1 MNRKILLI
9 LFSFFISNDSDS
21 LEFEENKLKLEQS
34 NSSNLSVKDFILS
47 SDSLEV
53 EDLFEAQLYEAKLL
67 LAESIIADRTGDSI
81 EAMYRFESLFESLA
95 YLNSMNTTDQ
105 FQSLEMNRLLSTSID
120 YYENESITLS
130 NIEELSVSLLRDRL
144 DKYVY
149 SQTLEDLEYV
159 DESVEVIPGR
169 VPITYN
175 RKVASIIKFFQKDG
189 KKSMIKWLNRM
200 DKYKKLILPILEQE
214 KIPPEIFYVAMI
226 ESGLNPNAYSYAYA
240 SGLWQ
245 FIKST
250 GKAYGLNKTYWV
262 DERRDFIKSTY
273 AAASYFRDLY
283 EEFGDWYLALAAYNC
298 GSTRVKKAIKRNGS
312 RNYWDLYSLP
322 SQTKNY
328 VPNVMATIIIAT
340 NPGKYGFVINSE
352 PDFEWIIK
360 EINKSVKLESIAKCA
375 NIDLKVLQQYNPELE
390 KDVALIPPLK
400 KGETYSLRMPVDISP
415 DFDSLLALVKE
426 PNIDEII
433 FVEHKV
439 KSGESVWL
447 IARKYKVK
455 TEHILSVNNLSKK
468 SIIKPNQILKIPT
481 SGYDQ
486 YKKSVELSSRKIYY
500 TVKRGDTLSEIA
512 EKYKTSIKKIK
523 KSNGLRTDR
532 IIMGQKLI
540 IWVKN

>member
-1 MNRKILLI
+1 MKYIYIIFFSILVTQE
-9 LFSFFISNDSDS
+9 SDS
-21 LEFEENKLKLEQS
+21 LNNNIVGDLK
-34 NSSNLSVKDFILS
+34 SSNMSVKDFILS

-53 EDLFEAQLYEAKLL
+53 EDLFEAQLYESKLL

-81 EAMYRFESLFESLA
+81 EAMYRFESLFESLS
-95 YLNSMNTTDQ
+95 YLNAMKTSDQ

-120 YYENESITLS
+120 YYENESNTLS

-144 DKYVY
+144 DKYIY

-159 DESVEVIPGR
+159 DESIEVIQGHI
-169 VPITYN
+169 PITYN

-189 KKSMIKWLNRM
+189 RKSMTKWLNRM
-200 DKYKKLILPILEQE
+200 DKYKKLILPILEEQD
-214 KIPPEIFYVAMI
+214 IPPEIFYVSVI

-250 GKAYGLNKTYWV
+250 GKAYGLNKTYWL
-262 DERRDFIKSTY
+262 DERRDYIKSTY
-273 AAASYFRDLY
+273 AATKYFKDLY
-283 EEFGDWYLALAAYNC
+283 LEFDDWYLALAAYNC
-298 GSTRVKKAIKRNGS
+298 GSTRVHRAIKRNGS
-312 RNYWDLYSLP
+312 KNYWDLYSLP
-322 SQTKNY
+322 SETKNY

-340 NPGKYGFVINSE
+340 NPEKYGFTINSE
-352 PDFEWIIK
+352 PDFEWIEKDID
-360 EINKSVKLESIAKCA
+360 KSVKLESIAKCA
-375 NIDLKVLQQYNPELE
+375 NVSLKTLQQYNPELE
-390 KDVALIPPLK
+390 KDVALIPPLE
-400 KGETYSLRMPVDISP
+400 KGETYTLRLPVNISP
-415 DFDSLLALVKE
+415 EFDSLLKLVE
-426 PNIDEII
+426 APNLNEII

-439 KSGESVWL
+439 RPGESVWL

-455 TEHILSVNNLSKK
+455 KNHILAVNNLSEK
-468 SIIKPNQILKIPT
+468 SIIRPNQILKIPT

-500 TVKRGDTLSEIA
+500 TVRRGDTLSEIA

-523 KSNGLRTDR
+523 KSNGLRNDR

>member
-1 MNRKILLI
+1 MKYTYIIFFSILVTQE
-9 LFSFFISNDSDS
+9 SDS
-21 LEFEENKLKLEQS
+21 LNNNIVGDLK
-34 NSSNLSVKDFILS
+34 SSNMSVKDFILS

-53 EDLFEAQLYEAKLL
+53 EDLYEAQLYEAKLL

-81 EAMYRFESLFESLA
+81 EAMYRFESLFESLS
-95 YLNSMNTTDQ
+95 YLNAMKTSDQ

-120 YYENESITLS
+120 YYENESNTLS

-144 DKYVY
+144 DKYIY

-159 DESVEVIPGR
+159 DESIEVISGHI
-169 VPITYN
+169 PITYN

-189 KKSMIKWLNRM
+189 RKSMTKWLNRM
-200 DKYKKLILPILEQE
+200 DKYKKLILPILEEQD
-214 KIPPEIFYVAMI
+214 IPPEIFYVSVI

-250 GKAYGLNKTYWV
+250 GKAYGLNKTYWL
-262 DERRDFIKSTY
+262 DERRDYIKSTY
-273 AAASYFRDLY
+273 AATKYFKDLY
-283 EEFGDWYLALAAYNC
+283 LEFGDWYLALAAYNC
-298 GSTRVKKAIKRNGS
+298 GSTRVHRAIKRNGS
-312 RNYWDLYSLP
+312 KNYWDLYSLP
-322 SQTKNY
+322 SETKNY

-340 NPGKYGFVINSE
+340 NPEKYGFTINSE
-352 PDFEWIIK
+352 PDFEWIEKDID
-360 EINKSVKLESIAKCA
+360 KSVKLESIAKCA
-375 NIDLKVLQQYNPELE
+375 DVSLKTLQQYNPELE
-390 KDVALIPPLK
+390 KDVALIPPLE
-400 KGETYSLRMPVDISP
+400 KGETYTLRLPVNISP
-415 DFDSLLALVKE
+415 DFDSLLKLVE
-426 PNIDEII
+426 APNLNEII

-439 KSGESVWL
+439 RPGESVWL

-455 TEHILSVNNLSKK
+455 KNHILAVNNLSEK
-468 SIIKPNQILKIPT
+468 SIIRPNQILKIPT

-500 TVKRGDTLSEIA
+500 TVRRGDTLSEIA

-523 KSNGLRTDR
+523 KSNGLRNDR

>member
-1 MNRKILLI
+1 MKYIYIIFFSILVTQE
-9 LFSFFISNDSDS
+9 SDS
-21 LEFEENKLKLEQS
+21 LNNNIVGDLK
-34 NSSNLSVKDFILS
+34 SSNMSVKDFILS

-53 EDLFEAQLYEAKLL
+53 EDLFEAQLYESKLL

-81 EAMYRFESLFESLA
+81 EAMYRFESLFESLS
-95 YLNSMNTTDQ
+95 YLNAMKTNDQ

-120 YYENESITLS
+120 YYENESNTLS

-144 DKYVY
+144 DKYIY

-159 DESVEVIPGR
+159 DESVEVIPGHI
-169 VPITYN
+169 PITYN

-189 KKSMIKWLNRM
+189 RKSMSKWLNRM
-200 DKYKKLILPILEQE
+200 DKYKKLILPILEEQN
-214 KIPPEIFYVAMI
+214 IPPEIFYVSVI

-250 GKAYGLNKTYWV
+250 GKAYGLNKTYWL
-262 DERRDFIKSTY
+262 DERRDYIKSTY
-273 AAASYFRDLY
+273 AATKYFKDLY
-283 EEFGDWYLALAAYNC
+283 EEFDDWYLALAAYNC
-298 GSTRVKKAIKRNGS
+298 GSTRVHRAMKRNGS
-312 RNYWDLYSLP
+312 KNYWDLYSLP
-322 SQTKNY
+322 SETKNY

-340 NPGKYGFVINSE
+340 NPEKYGFTINSE
-352 PDFEWIIK
+352 PDFEWIEKDID
-360 EINKSVKLESIAKCA
+360 KSVKLESIAKCA
-375 NIDLKVLQQYNPELE
+375 NVSLKTLQQYNPELE
-390 KDVALIPPLK
+390 KDVALIPPLE
-400 KGETYSLRMPVDISP
+400 KGEKYTLRLPINISP
-415 DFDSLLALVKE
+415 DFDSLLNLVE
-426 PNIDEII
+426 APNLNEII

-439 KSGESVWL
+439 RPGESVWL

-455 TEHILSVNNLSKK
+455 KNHILAVNNLSEK
-468 SIIKPNQILKIPT
+468 SIIRPKQILKIPT

-500 TVKRGDTLSEIA
+500 TVRRGDTLSEIA

-523 KSNGLRTDR
+523 KSNGLRNDR

>member
-1 MNRKILLI
+1 MKNLYVIF
-9 LFSFFISNDSDS
+9 FSFLISQSTESFNKNSA
-21 LEFEENKLKLEQS
+21 ENL
-34 NSSNLSVKDFILS
+34 NSSNISVKDFILS

-81 EAMYRFESLFESLA
+81 EAMYRFESLFESLS
-95 YLNSMNTTDQ
+95 YLNAMKTNDQ

-120 YYENESITLS
+120 YYENESNTLS

-144 DKYVY
+144 DKYIY

-159 DESVEVIPGR
+159 DESVEVIPGHI
-169 VPITYN
+169 PITYN

-189 KKSMIKWLNRM
+189 RKSMSKWLNRM
-200 DKYKKLILPILEQE
+200 DKYKKLILPILEEQN
-214 KIPPEIFYVAMI
+214 IPPEIFYVSVI

-250 GKAYGLNKTYWV
+250 GKAYGLNKTYWL
-262 DERRDFIKSTY
+262 DERRDYIKSTY
-273 AAASYFRDLY
+273 AATKYFKDLY
-283 EEFGDWYLALAAYNC
+283 EEFDDWYLALAAYNC
-298 GSTRVKKAIKRNGS
+298 GSTRVHRAIKRNGS
-312 RNYWDLYSLP
+312 KNYWDLYSLP
-322 SQTKNY
+322 SETKNY

-340 NPGKYGFVINSE
+340 NPEKYGFTINSE
-352 PDFEWIIK
+352 PDFEWIEKDID
-360 EINKSVKLESIAKCA
+360 KSVKLESIAKCA
-375 NIDLKVLQQYNPELE
+375 NVSLKTLQQYNPELE
-390 KDVALIPPLK
+390 KDVALIPPLE
-400 KGETYSLRMPVDISP
+400 KGEKYTLRLPINISP
-415 DFDSLLALVKE
+415 DFDSLLNLVE
-426 PNIDEII
+426 APNLNEII

-439 KSGESVWL
+439 RPGESVWL

-455 TEHILSVNNLSKK
+455 KNHILAVNNLSEK
-468 SIIKPNQILKIPT
+468 SIIRPKQILKIPT

-500 TVKRGDTLSEIA
+500 TVRRGDTLSEIA

-523 KSNGLRTDR
+523 KSNGLRNDR

>member
-1 MNRKILLI
+1 MKYIYIIFFSILVTQE
-9 LFSFFISNDSDS
+9 SDS
-21 LEFEENKLKLEQS
+21 LNNNIVGDLK
-34 NSSNLSVKDFILS
+34 SSNMSVKDFILS

-53 EDLFEAQLYEAKLL
+53 EDLFEAQLYESKLL

-81 EAMYRFESLFESLA
+81 EAMYRFESLFESLS
-95 YLNSMNTTDQ
+95 YLNAMKTSDQ

-120 YYENESITLS
+120 YYENESNTLS

-144 DKYVY
+144 DKYIY

-159 DESVEVIPGR
+159 DESIEVIPGHI
-169 VPITYN
+169 PITYN

-189 KKSMIKWLNRM
+189 RKSMTKWLNRM
-200 DKYKKLILPILEQE
+200 DKYKKLILPILEEQD
-214 KIPPEIFYVAMI
+214 IPPEIFYVSVI

-250 GKAYGLNKTYWV
+250 GKAYGLNKTYWL
-262 DERRDFIKSTY
+262 DERRDYIKSTY
-273 AAASYFRDLY
+273 AATKYFKDLY
-283 EEFGDWYLALAAYNC
+283 LEFDDWYLALAAYNC
-298 GSTRVKKAIKRNGS
+298 GSTRVHRAIKRNGS
-312 RNYWDLYSLP
+312 KNYWDLYSLP
-322 SQTKNY
+322 SETKNY

-340 NPGKYGFVINSE
+340 NPEKYGFTINSE
-352 PDFEWIIK
+352 PDFEWIEKDID
-360 EINKSVKLESIAKCA
+360 KSVKLESIAKCA
-375 NIDLKVLQQYNPELE
+375 NVSLKTLQQYNPELE
-390 KDVALIPPLK
+390 KDVALIPPLE
-400 KGETYSLRMPVDISP
+400 KGETYTLRLPVNISP
-415 DFDSLLALVKE
+415 DFDSLLKLVE
-426 PNIDEII
+426 APNLNEII

-439 KSGESVWL
+439 RPGESVWL

-455 TEHILSVNNLSKK
+455 KNHILAVNNLSEK
-468 SIIKPNQILKIPT
+468 SIIRPNQILKIPT

-500 TVKRGDTLSEIA
+500 TVRRGDTLSEIA

-523 KSNGLRTDR
+523 KSNGLRSDR

>member
-1 MNRKILLI
+1 MKYIYIIFFSILVTQE
-9 LFSFFISNDSDS
+9 SDS
-21 LEFEENKLKLEQS
+21 LNNNIVGDLK
-34 NSSNLSVKDFILS
+34 SSNMSVKDFILS
-47 SDSLEV
+47 SDSLDV
-53 EDLFEAQLYEAKLL
+53 EDLFEAQLYESKLL

-81 EAMYRFESLFESLA
+81 EAMYRFESLFESLS
-95 YLNSMNTTDQ
+95 YLNAMKTSDQ

-120 YYENESITLS
+120 YYENESNTLS

-144 DKYVY
+144 DKYIY

-159 DESVEVIPGR
+159 DESIEVISGHI
-169 VPITYN
+169 PITYN

-189 KKSMIKWLNRM
+189 RKSMTKWLNRM
-200 DKYKKLILPILEQE
+200 DKYKKLILPILEEQD
-214 KIPPEIFYVAMI
+214 IPPEIFYVSVI

-250 GKAYGLNKTYWV
+250 GKAYGLNKTYWL
-262 DERRDFIKSTY
+262 DERRDYIKSTY
-273 AAASYFRDLY
+273 AATKYFKDLY
-283 EEFGDWYLALAAYNC
+283 LEFDDWYLALAAYNC
-298 GSTRVKKAIKRNGS
+298 GSTRVHRAIKRNGS
-312 RNYWDLYSLP
+312 KNYWDLYSLP
-322 SQTKNY
+322 SETKNY

-340 NPGKYGFVINSE
+340 NPEKYGFTINSE
-352 PDFEWIIK
+352 PDFEWIEKDID
-360 EINKSVKLESIAKCA
+360 KSVKLESIAKCA
-375 NIDLKVLQQYNPELE
+375 DVSLKTLQQYNPELE
-390 KDVALIPPLK
+390 KDVALIPPLE
-400 KGETYSLRMPVDISP
+400 KGETYTLRLPVNISP
-415 DFDSLLALVKE
+415 EFDSLLKLVE
-426 PNIDEII
+426 APNLNEII

-439 KSGESVWL
+439 RPGESVWL

-455 TEHILSVNNLSKK
+455 KNHILAVNNLSEK
-468 SIIKPNQILKIPT
+468 SIIRPNQILKIPT

-500 TVKRGDTLSEIA
+500 TVRRGDTLSEIA

-523 KSNGLRTDR
+523 KSNGLRNDR

>member
-1 MNRKILLI
+1 MKNLYVIF
-9 LFSFFISNDSDS
+9 FSFLISQSTESFNKNSA
-21 LEFEENKLKLEQS
+21 ENL
-34 NSSNLSVKDFILS
+34 NSSNISVKDFILS

-81 EAMYRFESLFESLA
+81 EAMYRFESLFESLS
-95 YLNSMNTTDQ
+95 YLNAMKTNDQ

-120 YYENESITLS
+120 YYENESNTLS

-144 DKYVY
+144 DKYIY

-159 DESVEVIPGR
+159 DESVEVIPGHI
-169 VPITYN
+169 PITYN

-189 KKSMIKWLNRM
+189 RKSMSKWLNRM
-200 DKYKKLILPILEQE
+200 DKYKKLILPILEEQN
-214 KIPPEIFYVAMI
+214 IPPEIFYVSVI

-250 GKAYGLNKTYWV
+250 GKAYGLNKTYWL
-262 DERRDFIKSTY
+262 DERRDYIKSTY
-273 AAASYFRDLY
+273 AATKYFKDLY
-283 EEFGDWYLALAAYNC
+283 EEFDDWYLALAAYNC
-298 GSTRVKKAIKRNGS
+298 GSTRVHRAMKRNGS
-312 RNYWDLYSLP
+312 KNYWDLYSLP
-322 SQTKNY
+322 SETKNY

-340 NPGKYGFVINSE
+340 NPEKYGFTINSE
-352 PDFEWIIK
+352 PDFEWIEKDID
-360 EINKSVKLESIAKCA
+360 KSVKLESIAKCA
-375 NIDLKVLQQYNPELE
+375 NVSLKTLQQYNPELE
-390 KDVALIPPLK
+390 KDVALIPPLE
-400 KGETYSLRMPVDISP
+400 KGEKYTLRLPINISP
-415 DFDSLLALVKE
+415 DFDSLLNLVE
-426 PNIDEII
+426 APNLNEII

-439 KSGESVWL
+439 RPGESVWL

-455 TEHILSVNNLSKK
+455 KNHILAVNNLSEK
-468 SIIKPNQILKIPT
+468 SIIRPKQILKIPT

-500 TVKRGDTLSEIA
+500 TVRRGDTLSEIA

-523 KSNGLRTDR
+523 KSNGLRNDR

>member
-1 MNRKILLI
+1 MKYIYIIFFSILVTQE
-9 LFSFFISNDSDS
+9 SDS
-21 LEFEENKLKLEQS
+21 LNNNIVGDLK
-34 NSSNLSVKDFILS
+34 SSNMSVKDFILS

-81 EAMYRFESLFESLA
+81 EAMYRFESLFESLS
-95 YLNSMNTTDQ
+95 YLNAMKTSDQ

-120 YYENESITLS
+120 YYENESNTLS
-130 NIEELSVSLLRDRL
+130 NIKELSVSLLRDRL
-144 DKYVY
+144 DKYIY

-159 DESVEVIPGR
+159 DESIEVIPGHI
-169 VPITYN
+169 PITYN

-189 KKSMIKWLNRM
+189 RKSMTKWLNRM
-200 DKYKKLILPILEQE
+200 DKYKKLILPILEEQD
-214 KIPPEIFYVAMI
+214 IPPEIFYVSVI

-250 GKAYGLNKTYWV
+250 GKAYGLNKTYWL
-262 DERRDFIKSTY
+262 DERRDYIKSTY
-273 AAASYFRDLY
+273 AATKYFKDLY
-283 EEFGDWYLALAAYNC
+283 LEFDDWYLALAAYNC
-298 GSTRVKKAIKRNGS
+298 GSTRVHRAIKRNGS
-312 RNYWDLYSLP
+312 KNYWDLYSLP
-322 SQTKNY
+322 SETKNY

-340 NPGKYGFVINSE
+340 NPEKYGFTINSE
-352 PDFEWIIK
+352 PDFEWIEKDID
-360 EINKSVKLESIAKCA
+360 KSVKLESIAKCA
-375 NIDLKVLQQYNPELE
+375 NVSLKTLQQYNPELE
-390 KDVALIPPLK
+390 KDVALIPPLE
-400 KGETYSLRMPVDISP
+400 KGETYTLRLPVNISP
-415 DFDSLLALVKE
+415 DFDSLLKLVE
-426 PNIDEII
+426 APNLNEII

-439 KSGESVWL
+439 RPGESVWL

-455 TEHILSVNNLSKK
+455 KNHILAVNNLSEK
-468 SIIKPNQILKIPT
+468 SIIRPNQILKIPT

-500 TVKRGDTLSEIA
+500 TVRRGDTLSEIA

-523 KSNGLRTDR
+523 KSNGLRNDR

>member
-1 MNRKILLI
+1 MKKLYIIFLSILI
-9 LFSFFISNDSDS
+9 TQESDS
-21 LEFEENKLKLEQS
+21 LNTNIVENL
-34 NSSNLSVKDFILS
+34 NSSNMSVKDFILS
-47 SDSLEV
+47 SDSLDV

-81 EAMYRFESLFESLA
+81 EAMYRFESLFESLS
-95 YLNSMNTTDQ
+95 YLNGMKTNDQ

-120 YYENESITLS
+120 YYENESNTLS

-159 DESVEVIPGR
+159 DESIEVIPGHI
-169 VPITYN
+169 PITYN

-189 KKSMIKWLNRM
+189 RKSMSKWLNRM
-200 DKYKKLILPILEQE
+200 DKYKKLILPILEDQD
-214 KIPPEIFYVAMI
+214 IPPEIFYVSVI

-250 GKAYGLNKTYWV
+250 GKAYGLNKTYWL
-262 DERRDFIKSTY
+262 DERRDYIKSTY
-273 AAASYFRDLY
+273 AATKYFKDLY
-283 EEFGDWYLALAAYNC
+283 EEFDDWYLALAAYNC
-298 GSTRVKKAIKRNGS
+298 GSTRVHRAIKRNGS
-312 RNYWDLYSLP
+312 KNYWDLYSLP
-322 SQTKNY
+322 SETKNY

-340 NPGKYGFVINSE
+340 NPEKYGFTINSE
-352 PDFEWIIK
+352 PDFEWIEKDID
-360 EINKSVKLESIAKCA
+360 KSVKLESIAKCA
-375 NIDLKVLQQYNPELE
+375 NVSLKTLQQYNPELE
-390 KDVALIPPLK
+390 KDVALIPPLE
-400 KGETYSLRMPVDISP
+400 KGETYTLRLPVNISP
-415 DFDSLLALVKE
+415 DFDSLLKLVE
-426 PNIDEII
+426 APNLNEII

-439 KSGESVWL
+439 RPGESVWL

-455 TEHILSVNNLSKK
+455 KNHILAVNNLSEK
-468 SIIKPNQILKIPT
+468 SIIRPNQILKIPT

-500 TVKRGDTLSEIA
+500 TVRRGDTLSEIA

-523 KSNGLRTDR
+523 KSNGLRNDR

>member
-1 MNRKILLI
+1 MKYIYIIFFSILVTQE
-9 LFSFFISNDSDS
+9 SDS
-21 LEFEENKLKLEQS
+21 LNNNIVGDLK
-34 NSSNLSVKDFILS
+34 SSNMSVKDFILS

-53 EDLFEAQLYEAKLL
+53 EDLFEAQLYESKLL

-81 EAMYRFESLFESLA
+81 EAMYRFESLFESLS
-95 YLNSMNTTDQ
+95 YLNAMKTSDQ

-120 YYENESITLS
+120 YYENESNTLS

-144 DKYVY
+144 DKYIY

-159 DESVEVIPGR
+159 DESIEVIPGHI
-169 VPITYN
+169 PITYN

-189 KKSMIKWLNRM
+189 RKSMTKWLNRM
-200 DKYKKLILPILEQE
+200 DKYKKLILPILEEQD
-214 KIPPEIFYVAMI
+214 IPPEIFYVSVI

-250 GKAYGLNKTYWV
+250 GKAYGLNKTYWL
-262 DERRDFIKSTY
+262 DERRDYIKSTY
-273 AAASYFRDLY
+273 AATKYFKDLY
-283 EEFGDWYLALAAYNC
+283 LEFDDWYLALAAYNC
-298 GSTRVKKAIKRNGS
+298 GSTRVHRAIKRNGS

-322 SQTKNY
+322 SETKNY

-340 NPGKYGFVINSE
+340 NPEKYGFTINSE
-352 PDFEWIIK
+352 PDFEWIEKDID
-360 EINKSVKLESIAKCA
+360 KSVKLESIAKCA
-375 NIDLKVLQQYNPELE
+375 NVSLKTLQQYNPELE
-390 KDVALIPPLK
+390 KDVALIPPLE
-400 KGETYSLRMPVDISP
+400 KGETYTLRLPVNISP
-415 DFDSLLALVKE
+415 EFDSLLKLVE
-426 PNIDEII
+426 APNLNEII

-439 KSGESVWL
+439 RPGESVWL

-455 TEHILSVNNLSKK
+455 KNHILAVNNLSEK
-468 SIIKPNQILKIPT
+468 SIIRPNQILKIPT

-500 TVKRGDTLSEIA
+500 TVRRGDTLSEIA

-523 KSNGLRTDR
+523 KSNGLRSDR

>member
-1 MNRKILLI
+1 MKLLLVILCS
-9 LFSFFISNDSDS
+9 LFIAQNIDS
-21 LEFEENKLKLEQS
+21 LDSKI
-34 NSSNLSVKDFILS
+34 NSEKGEAFNSVNLSVKDFILS
-47 SDSLEV
+47 SDSLDI

-81 EAMYRFESLFESLA
+81 EAMYRFESLFESLSN
-95 YLNSMNTTDQ
+95 LNTMKTSDQ

-120 YYENESITLS
+120 YYENESNTLS

-144 DKYVY
+144 DKYIY

-159 DESVEVIPGR
+159 DESVEVIPGH

-189 KKSMIKWLNRM
+189 RKSMSKWLNRM
-200 DKYKKLILPILEQE
+200 DKYKKLILPILEEQD
-214 KIPPEIFYVAMI
+214 IPPEIFYVSVI

-262 DERRDFIKSTY
+262 DERRDYIKSTY
-273 AAASYFRDLY
+273 AATRYFKDLY
-283 EEFGDWYLALAAYNC
+283 EEFDDWYLALAAYNC
-298 GSTRVKKAIKRNGS
+298 GSTRVHRAIKRNGS

-322 SQTKNY
+322 SETKNY

-340 NPGKYGFVINSE
+340 NPEKYGFTINSD
-352 PDFEWIIK
+352 PDFEWIEKDID
-360 EINKSVKLESIAKCA
+360 KSVKLESIAKCA
-375 NIDLKVLQQYNPELE
+375 NVSLKTLQQYNPELE
-390 KDVALIPPLK
+390 KDVALIPPLD
-400 KGETYSLRMPVDISP
+400 KGERYTLRLPVNISP
-415 DFDSLLALVKE
+415 KFDSLLNLVQA
-426 PNIDEII
+426 PNMDEII

-439 KSGESVWL
+439 RPGESVWL

-455 TEHILSVNNLSKK
+455 KEHILAVNNLSEK
-468 SIIKPNQILKIPT
+468 SIIRPKQILKIPT

-486 YKKSVELSSRKIYY
+486 YKKSVQLSSRKIYY

-523 KSNGLRTDR
+523 KSNGLRNDR

>member
-1 MNRKILLI
+1 MKYTYIIFFSILVTQE
-9 LFSFFISNDSDS
+9 SDS
-21 LEFEENKLKLEQS
+21 RNNNIVGDLK
-34 NSSNLSVKDFILS
+34 SSNMSVKDFILS

-81 EAMYRFESLFESLA
+81 EAMYRFESLFESLS
-95 YLNSMNTTDQ
+95 YLNAMKTSDQ

-120 YYENESITLS
+120 YYENESNTLS

-144 DKYVY
+144 DKYIY

-159 DESVEVIPGR
+159 DESIEVISGHI
-169 VPITYN
+169 PITYN

-189 KKSMIKWLNRM
+189 RKSMTKWLNRM
-200 DKYKKLILPILEQE
+200 DKYKKLILPILEEQD
-214 KIPPEIFYVAMI
+214 IPPEIFYVSVI

-250 GKAYGLNKTYWV
+250 GKAYGLNKTYWL
-262 DERRDFIKSTY
+262 DERRDYIKSTY
-273 AAASYFRDLY
+273 AATKYFKDLY
-283 EEFGDWYLALAAYNC
+283 LEFGDWYLALAAYNC
-298 GSTRVKKAIKRNGS
+298 GSTRVHRAIKRNGS
-312 RNYWDLYSLP
+312 KNYWDLYSLP
-322 SQTKNY
+322 SETKNY

-340 NPGKYGFVINSE
+340 NPEKYGFTINSE
-352 PDFEWIIK
+352 PDFEWIEKDID
-360 EINKSVKLESIAKCA
+360 KSVKLESIAKCA
-375 NIDLKVLQQYNPELE
+375 NVSLKTLQQYNPELE
-390 KDVALIPPLK
+390 KDVALIPPLE
-400 KGETYSLRMPVDISP
+400 KGETYTLRLPVNISP
-415 DFDSLLALVKE
+415 DFDSLLKLVE
-426 PNIDEII
+426 APNLNEII

-439 KSGESVWL
+439 RPGESVWL

-455 TEHILSVNNLSKK
+455 KNHILAVNNLSEK
-468 SIIKPNQILKIPT
+468 SIIRPNQILKIPT

-500 TVKRGDTLSEIA
+500 TVRRGDTLSEIA

-523 KSNGLRTDR
+523 KSNGLRNDR

>member
-1 MNRKILLI
+1 MKYIYIISFSILVTQE
-9 LFSFFISNDSDS
+9 SDS
-21 LEFEENKLKLEQS
+21 LNNNIVGDLK
-34 NSSNLSVKDFILS
+34 SSNMSVKDFILS

-53 EDLFEAQLYEAKLL
+53 EDLFEAQLYESKLL

-81 EAMYRFESLFESLA
+81 EAMYRFESLFESLS
-95 YLNSMNTTDQ
+95 YLNAMKTSDQ

-120 YYENESITLS
+120 YYENESNTLS

-144 DKYVY
+144 DKYIY

-159 DESVEVIPGR
+159 DESIEVIPGHI
-169 VPITYN
+169 PITYN

-189 KKSMIKWLNRM
+189 RKSMTKWLNRM
-200 DKYKKLILPILEQE
+200 DKYKKLILPILEEQD
-214 KIPPEIFYVAMI
+214 IPPEIFYVSVI

-250 GKAYGLNKTYWV
+250 GKAYGLNKTYWL
-262 DERRDFIKSTY
+262 DERRDYIKSTY
-273 AAASYFRDLY
+273 AATKYFKDLY
-283 EEFGDWYLALAAYNC
+283 LEFDDWYLALAAYNC
-298 GSTRVKKAIKRNGS
+298 GSTRVHRAIKRNGS
-312 RNYWDLYSLP
+312 KNYWDLYSLP
-322 SQTKNY
+322 SETKNY

-340 NPGKYGFVINSE
+340 NPEKYGFTINSE
-352 PDFEWIIK
+352 PDFEWIEKDID
-360 EINKSVKLESIAKCA
+360 KSVKLESIAKCA
-375 NIDLKVLQQYNPELE
+375 NVSLKTLQQYNPELE
-390 KDVALIPPLK
+390 KDVALIPPLE
-400 KGETYSLRMPVDISP
+400 KGETYTLRLPVNISP
-415 DFDSLLALVKE
+415 EFDSLLKLVE
-426 PNIDEII
+426 APNLNEII

-439 KSGESVWL
+439 RPGESVWL

-455 TEHILSVNNLSKK
+455 KNHILAVNNLSEK
-468 SIIKPNQILKIPT
+468 SIIRPNQILKIPT

-500 TVKRGDTLSEIA
+500 TVRRGDTLSEIA

-523 KSNGLRTDR
+523 KSNGLRSDR

>member
-1 MNRKILLI
+1 MKNLYVIF
-9 LFSFFISNDSDS
+9 FSFLISQSTESFNKNSA
-21 LEFEENKLKLEQS
+21 ENL
-34 NSSNLSVKDFILS
+34 NSSNISVKDFILS

-53 EDLFEAQLYEAKLL
+53 EDLYEAQLYEAKLL

-81 EAMYRFESLFESLA
+81 EAMYRFESLFESLS
-95 YLNSMNTTDQ
+95 YLNAMKTNDQ

-120 YYENESITLS
+120 YYENESNTLS

-144 DKYVY
+144 DKYIY

-159 DESVEVIPGR
+159 DESVEVIPGHI
-169 VPITYN
+169 PITYN

-189 KKSMIKWLNRM
+189 RKSMSKWLNRM
-200 DKYKKLILPILEQE
+200 DKYKKLILPILEEQN
-214 KIPPEIFYVAMI
+214 IPPEIFYVSVI

-250 GKAYGLNKTYWV
+250 GKAYGLNKTYWL
-262 DERRDFIKSTY
+262 DERRDYIKSTY
-273 AAASYFRDLY
+273 AATKYFKDLY
-283 EEFGDWYLALAAYNC
+283 EEFDDWYLALAAYNC
-298 GSTRVKKAIKRNGS
+298 GSTRVHRAIKRNGS
-312 RNYWDLYSLP
+312 KNYWDLYSLP
-322 SQTKNY
+322 SETKNY

-340 NPGKYGFVINSE
+340 NPEKYGFTINSE
-352 PDFEWIIK
+352 PDFEWIEKDID
-360 EINKSVKLESIAKCA
+360 KSVKLESIAKCA
-375 NIDLKVLQQYNPELE
+375 NVSLKTLQQYNPELE
-390 KDVALIPPLK
+390 KDVALIPPLE
-400 KGETYSLRMPVDISP
+400 KGEKYTLRLPINISP
-415 DFDSLLALVKE
+415 DFDSLLNLVE
-426 PNIDEII
+426 APNLNEII

-439 KSGESVWL
+439 RPGESVWL

-455 TEHILSVNNLSKK
+455 KNHILAVNNLSEK
-468 SIIKPNQILKIPT
+468 SIIRPKQILKIPT

-486 YKKSVELSSRKIYY
+486 YKNSVELSSRKIYY
-500 TVKRGDTLSEIA
+500 TVRRGDTLSEIA

-523 KSNGLRTDR
+523 KSNGLRNDR

>member
-1 MNRKILLI
+1 MKNLYVIF
-9 LFSFFISNDSDS
+9 FSFLISQSTESFNKNSA
-21 LEFEENKLKLEQS
+21 ENL
-34 NSSNLSVKDFILS
+34 NSSNISVKDFILS

-81 EAMYRFESLFESLA
+81 EAMYRFESLFESLS
-95 YLNSMNTTDQ
+95 YLNAMKTNDQ

-120 YYENESITLS
+120 YYENESNTLS

-144 DKYVY
+144 DKYIY

-159 DESVEVIPGR
+159 DESVEVIPGHI
-169 VPITYN
+169 PITYN

-189 KKSMIKWLNRM
+189 RKSMSKWLNRM
-200 DKYKKLILPILEQE
+200 DKYKKLILPILEEQN
-214 KIPPEIFYVAMI
+214 IPPEIFYVSVI

-250 GKAYGLNKTYWV
+250 GKAYGLNKTYWL
-262 DERRDFIKSTY
+262 DERRDYIKSTY
-273 AAASYFRDLY
+273 AATKYFKDLY
-283 EEFGDWYLALAAYNC
+283 QEFDDWYLALAAYNC
-298 GSTRVKKAIKRNGS
+298 GSTRVHRAIKRNGS
-312 RNYWDLYSLP
+312 KNYWDLYSLP
-322 SQTKNY
+322 SETKNY

-340 NPGKYGFVINSE
+340 NPEKYGFTINSE
-352 PDFEWIIK
+352 PDFEWIEKDID
-360 EINKSVKLESIAKCA
+360 KSVKLESIAKCA
-375 NIDLKVLQQYNPELE
+375 NVSLKTLQQYNPELE
-390 KDVALIPPLK
+390 KDVALIPPLE
-400 KGETYSLRMPVDISP
+400 KGEKYTLRLPINISP
-415 DFDSLLALVKE
+415 DFDSLLNLVE
-426 PNIDEII
+426 APNLNEII

-439 KSGESVWL
+439 RPGESVWL

-455 TEHILSVNNLSKK
+455 KNHILAVNNLSEK
-468 SIIKPNQILKIPT
+468 SIIRPKQILKIPT

-500 TVKRGDTLSEIA
+500 TVRRGDTLSEIA

-523 KSNGLRTDR
+523 KSNGLRNDR

>member
-1 MNRKILLI
+1 MKYTYIIFFSILVTQE
-9 LFSFFISNDSDS
+9 SDS
-21 LEFEENKLKLEQS
+21 LNNNIVGDLK
-34 NSSNLSVKDFILS
+34 SSNMSVKDFILS
-47 SDSLEV
+47 SDSLDV
-53 EDLFEAQLYEAKLL
+53 EDLFEAQLYESKLL

-81 EAMYRFESLFESLA
+81 EAMYRFESLFESLS
-95 YLNSMNTTDQ
+95 YLNAMKTSDQ

-120 YYENESITLS
+120 YYENESNTLS

-144 DKYVY
+144 DKYIY

-159 DESVEVIPGR
+159 DESIEVIPGHI
-169 VPITYN
+169 PITYN

-189 KKSMIKWLNRM
+189 RKSMTKWLNRM
-200 DKYKKLILPILEQE
+200 DKYKKLILPILEEQD
-214 KIPPEIFYVAMI
+214 IPPEIFYVSVI

-250 GKAYGLNKTYWV
+250 GKAYGLNKTYWL
-262 DERRDFIKSTY
+262 DERRDYIKSTY
-273 AAASYFRDLY
+273 AATKYFKDLY
-283 EEFGDWYLALAAYNC
+283 LEFDDWYLALAAYNC
-298 GSTRVKKAIKRNGS
+298 GSTRVHRAIKRNGS
-312 RNYWDLYSLP
+312 KNYWDLYSLP
-322 SQTKNY
+322 SETKNY

-340 NPGKYGFVINSE
+340 NPEKYGFTINSE
-352 PDFEWIIK
+352 PDFEWIEKDID
-360 EINKSVKLESIAKCA
+360 KSVKLESIAKCA
-375 NIDLKVLQQYNPELE
+375 NVSLKTLQQYNPELE
-390 KDVALIPPLK
+390 KDVALIPPLE
-400 KGETYSLRMPVDISP
+400 KGETYTLRLPVNISP
-415 DFDSLLALVKE
+415 EFDSLLKLVE
-426 PNIDEII
+426 APNLNEII

-439 KSGESVWL
+439 RPGESVWL

-455 TEHILSVNNLSKK
+455 KNHILAVNNLSEK
-468 SIIKPNQILKIPT
+468 SIIRPNQILKIPT

-500 TVKRGDTLSEIA
+500 TVRRGDTLSEIA

-523 KSNGLRTDR
+523 KSNGLRSDR

>member
-1 MNRKILLI
+1 MKNLYVIF
-9 LFSFFISNDSDS
+9 FSFLISQSTESFDKNSA
-21 LEFEENKLKLEQS
+21 ENL
-34 NSSNLSVKDFILS
+34 NSSNISVKDFILS

-81 EAMYRFESLFESLA
+81 EAMYRFESLFESLS
-95 YLNSMNTTDQ
+95 YLNAMKTNDQ

-120 YYENESITLS
+120 YYENESNTLS

-144 DKYVY
+144 DKYIY

-159 DESVEVIPGR
+159 DESVEVIPGHI
-169 VPITYN
+169 PITYN

-189 KKSMIKWLNRM
+189 RKSMSKWLNRM
-200 DKYKKLILPILEQE
+200 DKYKKLILPILEEQN
-214 KIPPEIFYVAMI
+214 IPPEIFYVSVI

-250 GKAYGLNKTYWV
+250 GKAYGLNKTYWL
-262 DERRDFIKSTY
+262 DERRDYIKSTY
-273 AAASYFRDLY
+273 AATKYFKDLY
-283 EEFGDWYLALAAYNC
+283 EEFDDWYLALAAYNC
-298 GSTRVKKAIKRNGS
+298 GSTRVHRAIKRNGS
-312 RNYWDLYSLP
+312 KNYWDLYSLP
-322 SQTKNY
+322 SETKNY

-340 NPGKYGFVINSE
+340 NPEKYGFTINSE
-352 PDFEWIIK
+352 PDFEWIEKDID
-360 EINKSVKLESIAKCA
+360 KSVKLESIAKCA
-375 NIDLKVLQQYNPELE
+375 NVSLKTLQQYNPELE
-390 KDVALIPPLK
+390 KDVALIPPLE
-400 KGETYSLRMPVDISP
+400 KGEKYTLRLPINISP
-415 DFDSLLALVKE
+415 DFDSLLNLVE
-426 PNIDEII
+426 APNLNEII

-439 KSGESVWL
+439 RPGESVWL

-455 TEHILSVNNLSKK
+455 KNHILAVNNLSEK
-468 SIIKPNQILKIPT
+468 SIIRPKQILKIPT

-500 TVKRGDTLSEIA
+500 TVRRGDTLSEIA

-523 KSNGLRTDR
+523 KSNGLRNDR

>member
-1 MNRKILLI
+1 MKYIYIIFFSILVTQE
-9 LFSFFISNDSDS
+9 SDS
-21 LEFEENKLKLEQS
+21 LNNNIVGDLK
-34 NSSNLSVKDFILS
+34 SSNMSVKDFILS

-53 EDLFEAQLYEAKLL
+53 EDLYEAQLYEAKLL

-81 EAMYRFESLFESLA
+81 EAMYRFESLFESLS
-95 YLNSMNTTDQ
+95 YLNAMKTSDQ

-120 YYENESITLS
+120 YYENESNTLS

-144 DKYVY
+144 DKYIY

-159 DESVEVIPGR
+159 DESIEVISGHI
-169 VPITYN
+169 PITYN

-189 KKSMIKWLNRM
+189 RKSMTKWLNRM
-200 DKYKKLILPILEQE
+200 DKYKKLILPILEEQD
-214 KIPPEIFYVAMI
+214 IPPEIFYVSVI

-250 GKAYGLNKTYWV
+250 GKAYGLNKTYWL
-262 DERRDFIKSTY
+262 DERRDYIKSTY
-273 AAASYFRDLY
+273 AATKYFKDLY
-283 EEFGDWYLALAAYNC
+283 LEFGDWYLALAAYNC
-298 GSTRVKKAIKRNGS
+298 GSTRVHRAIKRNGS
-312 RNYWDLYSLP
+312 KNYWDLYSLP
-322 SQTKNY
+322 SETKNY

-340 NPGKYGFVINSE
+340 NPEKYGFTINSE
-352 PDFEWIIK
+352 PDFEWIEKDID
-360 EINKSVKLESIAKCA
+360 KSVKLESIAKCA
-375 NIDLKVLQQYNPELE
+375 DVSLKTLQQYNPELE
-390 KDVALIPPLK
+390 KDVALIPPLE
-400 KGETYSLRMPVDISP
+400 KGETYTLRLPVNISP
-415 DFDSLLALVKE
+415 DFDSLLKLVE
-426 PNIDEII
+426 APNLNEII

-439 KSGESVWL
+439 RPGESVWL

-455 TEHILSVNNLSKK
+455 KNHILAVNNLSEK
-468 SIIKPNQILKIPT
+468 SIIRPNQILKIPT

-500 TVKRGDTLSEIA
+500 TVRRGDTLSEIA

-523 KSNGLRTDR
+523 KSNGLRNDR

>member
-1 MNRKILLI
+1 MKYTYIIFFSILVTQE
-9 LFSFFISNDSDS
+9 SDS
-21 LEFEENKLKLEQS
+21 LNNNIVGDLK
-34 NSSNLSVKDFILS
+34 SSNMSVKDFILS

-53 EDLFEAQLYEAKLL
+53 EDLFEAQLYESKLL

-81 EAMYRFESLFESLA
+81 EAMYRFESLFESLS
-95 YLNSMNTTDQ
+95 YLNAMKTSDQ

-120 YYENESITLS
+120 YYENESNTLS

-144 DKYVY
+144 DKYIY

-159 DESVEVIPGR
+159 DESIEVIPGHI
-169 VPITYN
+169 PITYN

-189 KKSMIKWLNRM
+189 RKSMTKWLNRM
-200 DKYKKLILPILEQE
+200 DKYKKLILPILEEQD
-214 KIPPEIFYVAMI
+214 IPPEIFYVSVI

-250 GKAYGLNKTYWV
+250 GKAYGLNKTYWL
-262 DERRDFIKSTY
+262 DERRDYIKSTY
-273 AAASYFRDLY
+273 AATKYFKDLY
-283 EEFGDWYLALAAYNC
+283 LEFDDWYLALAAYNC
-298 GSTRVKKAIKRNGS
+298 GSTRVHRAIKRNGS

-322 SQTKNY
+322 SETKNY

-340 NPGKYGFVINSE
+340 NPEKYGFTINSE
-352 PDFEWIIK
+352 PDFEWIEKDID
-360 EINKSVKLESIAKCA
+360 KSVKLESIAKCA
-375 NIDLKVLQQYNPELE
+375 NVSLKTLQQYNPELE
-390 KDVALIPPLK
+390 KDVALIPPLE
-400 KGETYSLRMPVDISP
+400 KGETYTLRLPVNISP
-415 DFDSLLALVKE
+415 EFDSLLKLVE
-426 PNIDEII
+426 APNLNEII

-439 KSGESVWL
+439 RPGESVWL

-455 TEHILSVNNLSKK
+455 KNHILAVNNLSEK
-468 SIIKPNQILKIPT
+468 SIIRPNQILKIPT

-500 TVKRGDTLSEIA
+500 TVRRGDTLSEIA

-523 KSNGLRTDR
+523 KSNGLRSDR

>member
-1 MNRKILLI
+1 MKYIYIIFFSILVTQE
-9 LFSFFISNDSDS
+9 SDS
-21 LEFEENKLKLEQS
+21 LNNNIVGDLK
-34 NSSNLSVKDFILS
+34 SSNMSVKDFILS

-53 EDLFEAQLYEAKLL
+53 EDLYEAQLYEAKLL

-81 EAMYRFESLFESLA
+81 EAMYRFESLFESLS
-95 YLNSMNTTDQ
+95 YLNAMKTSDQ

-120 YYENESITLS
+120 YYENESNTLS

-144 DKYVY
+144 DKYIY

-159 DESVEVIPGR
+159 DESIEVISGHI
-169 VPITYN
+169 PITYN

-189 KKSMIKWLNRM
+189 RKSMTKWLNRM
-200 DKYKKLILPILEQE
+200 DKYKKLILPILEEQD
-214 KIPPEIFYVAMI
+214 IPPEIFYVSVI

-250 GKAYGLNKTYWV
+250 GKAYGLNKTYWL
-262 DERRDFIKSTY
+262 DERRDYIKSTY
-273 AAASYFRDLY
+273 AATKYFKDLY
-283 EEFGDWYLALAAYNC
+283 LEFGDWYLALAAYNC
-298 GSTRVKKAIKRNGS
+298 GSTRVHRAIKRNGS
-312 RNYWDLYSLP
+312 KNYWDLYSLP
-322 SQTKNY
+322 SETKNY

-340 NPGKYGFVINSE
+340 NPEKYGFTINSE
-352 PDFEWIIK
+352 PDFEWIEKDID
-360 EINKSVKLESIAKCA
+360 KSVKLESIAKCA
-375 NIDLKVLQQYNPELE
+375 NVSLKTLQQYNPELE
-390 KDVALIPPLK
+390 KDVALIPPLE
-400 KGETYSLRMPVDISP
+400 KGETYTLRLPVNISP
-415 DFDSLLALVKE
+415 DFDSLLKLVE
-426 PNIDEII
+426 APNLNEII

-439 KSGESVWL
+439 RPGESVWL

-455 TEHILSVNNLSKK
+455 KNHILAVNNLSEK
-468 SIIKPNQILKIPT
+468 SIIRPNQILKIPT

-500 TVKRGDTLSEIA
+500 TVRRGDTLSEIA

-523 KSNGLRTDR
+523 KSNGLRSDR

>member
-1 MNRKILLI
+1 MKILFLI
-9 LFSFFISNDSDS
+9 LLSFFIAHEKDS
-21 LEFEENKLKLEQS
+21 L
-34 NSSNLSVKDFILS
+34 NSSVLSDKAESLNSTNLSVKDFILS
-47 SDSLEV
+47 SDSLDV
-53 EDLFEAQLYEAKLL
+53 EDLFEAQLYESKLL

-81 EAMYRFESLFESLA
+81 EAMYRFESLFESLS
-95 YLNSMNTTDQ
+95 YLNGMKTSDQ

-159 DESVEVIPGR
+159 DESVEVIPGHI
-169 VPITYN
+169 PITYN

-189 KKSMIKWLNRM
+189 RKSMSKWLNRM
-200 DKYKKLILPILEQE
+200 DKYKKLILPILEEQD
-214 KIPPEIFYVAMI
+214 IPPEIFYVSVI

-262 DERRDFIKSTY
+262 DERRDYIKSTY
-273 AAASYFRDLY
+273 AATKYFQDLY
-283 EEFGDWYLALAAYNC
+283 EEFDDWYLALAAYNC
-298 GSTRVKKAIKRNGS
+298 GSTRVHRAIKRNGS

-322 SQTKNY
+322 SETKNY

-340 NPGKYGFVINSE
+340 NPEKYGFTINSE
-352 PDFEWIIK
+352 PDFQWIEKDIH
-360 EINKSVKLESIAKCA
+360 KSFKLESVAKCA
-375 NIDLKVLQQYNPELE
+375 GISLKVLQQYNPELE

-400 KGETYSLRMPVDISP
+400 KNEKYTLRFPVNISP
-415 DFDSLLALVKE
+415 DFDSLLNLVE
-426 PNIDEII
+426 VPNLDEII

-439 KSGESVWL
+439 KPGESVWL

-455 TEHILSVNNLSKK
+455 KDHILAVNNLSGK
-468 SIIKPNQILKIPT
+468 SIIRPKQILKIPT

-486 YKKSVELSSRKIYY
+486 YKKSVQLSSKKIYY
-500 TVKRGDTLSEIA
+500 TVRRGDTLSEIA

-523 KSNGLRTDR
+523 KSNGLRNDR

>member
-1 MNRKILLI
+1 MKNLYVIF
-9 LFSFFISNDSDS
+9 FSFLISQSTESFNKNSA
-21 LEFEENKLKLEQS
+21 ENL
-34 NSSNLSVKDFILS
+34 NSSNISVKDFILS

-81 EAMYRFESLFESLA
+81 EAMYRFESLFESLS
-95 YLNSMNTTDQ
+95 YLNAMKTNDQ

-120 YYENESITLS
+120 YYENESNTLS

-144 DKYVY
+144 DKYIY

-159 DESVEVIPGR
+159 DESVEVIPGHI
-169 VPITYN
+169 PITYN

-189 KKSMIKWLNRM
+189 RKSMSKWLNRM
-200 DKYKKLILPILEQE
+200 DKYKKLILPILEEQN
-214 KIPPEIFYVAMI
+214 IPPEIFYVSVI

-250 GKAYGLNKTYWV
+250 GKAYGLNKTYWL
-262 DERRDFIKSTY
+262 DERRDYIKSTY
-273 AAASYFRDLY
+273 AATKYFKDLY
-283 EEFGDWYLALAAYNC
+283 EEFDDCYLALAAYNC
-298 GSTRVKKAIKRNGS
+298 GSTRVHRAIKRNGS
-312 RNYWDLYSLP
+312 KNYWDLYSLP
-322 SQTKNY
+322 SETKNY

-340 NPGKYGFVINSE
+340 NPEKYGFTINSE
-352 PDFEWIIK
+352 PDFEWIEKDID
-360 EINKSVKLESIAKCA
+360 KSVKLESIAKCA
-375 NIDLKVLQQYNPELE
+375 NVSLKTLQQYNPELE
-390 KDVALIPPLK
+390 KDVALIPPLE
-400 KGETYSLRMPVDISP
+400 KGEKYTLRLPINISP
-415 DFDSLLALVKE
+415 DFDSLLNLVE
-426 PNIDEII
+426 APNLNEII

-439 KSGESVWL
+439 RPGESVWL

-455 TEHILSVNNLSKK
+455 KNHILAVNNLSEK
-468 SIIKPNQILKIPT
+468 SIIRPKQILKIPT

-500 TVKRGDTLSEIA
+500 TVRRGDTLSEIA

-523 KSNGLRTDR
+523 KSNGLRNDR

>member
-1 MNRKILLI
+1 MKYTYIIFFSILVTQE
-9 LFSFFISNDSDS
+9 SDS
-21 LEFEENKLKLEQS
+21 LNNNIVGDLK
-34 NSSNLSVKDFILS
+34 SSNMSVKDFILS
-47 SDSLEV
+47 SDSLDV
-53 EDLFEAQLYEAKLL
+53 EDLFEAQLYESKLL

-81 EAMYRFESLFESLA
+81 EAMYRFESLFESLS
-95 YLNSMNTTDQ
+95 YLNAMKTSDQ

-120 YYENESITLS
+120 YYENESNTLS

-144 DKYVY
+144 DKYIY

-159 DESVEVIPGR
+159 DESIEVIPGHI
-169 VPITYN
+169 PITYN

-189 KKSMIKWLNRM
+189 RKSMTKWLNRM
-200 DKYKKLILPILEQE
+200 DKYKKLILPILEEQD
-214 KIPPEIFYVAMI
+214 IPPEIFYVSVI

-250 GKAYGLNKTYWV
+250 GKAYGLNKTYWL
-262 DERRDFIKSTY
+262 DERRDYIKSTY
-273 AAASYFRDLY
+273 AATKYFKDLY
-283 EEFGDWYLALAAYNC
+283 LEFDDWYLALAAYNC
-298 GSTRVKKAIKRNGS
+298 GSTRVHRAIKRNGS
-312 RNYWDLYSLP
+312 KNYWDLYSLP
-322 SQTKNY
+322 SETKNY

-340 NPGKYGFVINSE
+340 NPEKYGFTINSE
-352 PDFEWIIK
+352 PDFEWIEKDID
-360 EINKSVKLESIAKCA
+360 KSVKLESIAKCA
-375 NIDLKVLQQYNPELE
+375 NVSLKTLQQYNPELE
-390 KDVALIPPLK
+390 KDVALIPPLE
-400 KGETYSLRMPVDISP
+400 KGETYTLRLPVNISP
-415 DFDSLLALVKE
+415 EFDSLLKLVE
-426 PNIDEII
+426 APNLNEII

-439 KSGESVWL
+439 RPGESVWL

-455 TEHILSVNNLSKK
+455 KNHILAVNNLSEK
-468 SIIKPNQILKIPT
+468 SIIRPNQILKIPT

-500 TVKRGDTLSEIA
+500 TVRRGDTLSEIA

-523 KSNGLRTDR
+523 KSNGLRNDR

>member
-1 MNRKILLI
+1 MKNLYVIF
-9 LFSFFISNDSDS
+9 FSFLISQSTESFNKNSA
-21 LEFEENKLKLEQS
+21 ENL
-34 NSSNLSVKDFILS
+34 NSSNISVKDFILS

-81 EAMYRFESLFESLA
+81 EAMYRFESLFESLS
-95 YLNSMNTTDQ
+95 YLNAMKTSDQ

-120 YYENESITLS
+120 YYENESNTLS

-144 DKYVY
+144 DKYIY

-159 DESVEVIPGR
+159 DESVEVIPGHI
-169 VPITYN
+169 PITYN

-189 KKSMIKWLNRM
+189 RKSMSKWLNRM
-200 DKYKKLILPILEQE
+200 DKYKKLILPILEEQN
-214 KIPPEIFYVAMI
+214 IPPEIFYVSVI

-250 GKAYGLNKTYWV
+250 GKAYGLNKTYWL
-262 DERRDFIKSTY
+262 DERRDYIKSTY
-273 AAASYFRDLY
+273 AATKYFKDLY
-283 EEFGDWYLALAAYNC
+283 EEFDDWYLALAAYNC
-298 GSTRVKKAIKRNGS
+298 GSTRVHRAIKRNGS
-312 RNYWDLYSLP
+312 KNYWDLYSLP
-322 SQTKNY
+322 SETKNY

-340 NPGKYGFVINSE
+340 NPEKYGFTINSE
-352 PDFEWIIK
+352 PDFEWIEKDID
-360 EINKSVKLESIAKCA
+360 KSVKLESIAKCA
-375 NIDLKVLQQYNPELE
+375 NVSLKTLQQYNPELE
-390 KDVALIPPLK
+390 KDVALIPPLE
-400 KGETYSLRMPVDISP
+400 KGEKYTLRLPINISP
-415 DFDSLLALVKE
+415 DFDSLLNLVE
-426 PNIDEII
+426 APNLNEII

-439 KSGESVWL
+439 RPGESVWL

-455 TEHILSVNNLSKK
+455 KNHILAVNNLSEK
-468 SIIKPNQILKIPT
+468 SIIRPKQILKIPT

-500 TVKRGDTLSEIA
+500 TVRRGDTLSEIA

-523 KSNGLRTDR
+523 KSNGLRNDR

>member
-1 MNRKILLI
+1 MKYIYIIFFSILVTQE
-9 LFSFFISNDSDS
+9 SDS
-21 LEFEENKLKLEQS
+21 LNNNIVGDLK
-34 NSSNLSVKDFILS
+34 SSNMSVKDFILS

-81 EAMYRFESLFESLA
+81 EAMYRFESLFESLS
-95 YLNSMNTTDQ
+95 YLNAMKTSDQ

-120 YYENESITLS
+120 YYENESNTLS

-144 DKYVY
+144 DKYIY

-159 DESVEVIPGR
+159 DESIEVIPGHI
-169 VPITYN
+169 PITYN

-189 KKSMIKWLNRM
+189 RKSMTKWLNRM
-200 DKYKKLILPILEQE
+200 DKYKKLILPILEEQD
-214 KIPPEIFYVAMI
+214 IPPEIFYVSVI

-250 GKAYGLNKTYWV
+250 GKAYGLNKTYWL
-262 DERRDFIKSTY
+262 DERRDYIKSTY
-273 AAASYFRDLY
+273 AATKYFKDLY
-283 EEFGDWYLALAAYNC
+283 LEFDDWYLALAAYNC
-298 GSTRVKKAIKRNGS
+298 GSTRVHRAIKRNGS
-312 RNYWDLYSLP
+312 KNYWDLYSLP
-322 SQTKNY
+322 SETKNY

-340 NPGKYGFVINSE
+340 NPEKYGFTINSE
-352 PDFEWIIK
+352 PDFEWIEKDID
-360 EINKSVKLESIAKCA
+360 KSVKLESIAKCA
-375 NIDLKVLQQYNPELE
+375 NVSLKTLQQYNPELE
-390 KDVALIPPLK
+390 KDVALIPPLE
-400 KGETYSLRMPVDISP
+400 KGETYTLRLPVNISP
-415 DFDSLLALVKE
+415 EFDSLLKLVE
-426 PNIDEII
+426 APNLNEII

-439 KSGESVWL
+439 RPGESVWL

-455 TEHILSVNNLSKK
+455 KNHILAVNNLSEK
-468 SIIKPNQILKIPT
+468 SIIRPNQILKIPT

-500 TVKRGDTLSEIA
+500 TVRGGDTLSEIA

-523 KSNGLRTDR
+523 KSNGLRSDR

>member
-1 MNRKILLI
+1 MKNLYVIF
-9 LFSFFISNDSDS
+9 FSFLISQSTESFNKNSA
-21 LEFEENKLKLEQS
+21 ENL
-34 NSSNLSVKDFILS
+34 NSSNISVKDFILS

-53 EDLFEAQLYEAKLL
+53 EDLYEAQLYEAKLL

-81 EAMYRFESLFESLA
+81 EAMYRFESLFESLS
-95 YLNSMNTTDQ
+95 YLNAMKTNDQ

-120 YYENESITLS
+120 YYENESNTLS

-144 DKYVY
+144 DKYIY

-159 DESVEVIPGR
+159 DESVEVIPGHI
-169 VPITYN
+169 PITYN

-189 KKSMIKWLNRM
+189 RKSMSKWLNRM
-200 DKYKKLILPILEQE
+200 DKYKKLILPILEEQN
-214 KIPPEIFYVAMI
+214 IPPEIFYVSVI

-250 GKAYGLNKTYWV
+250 GKAYGLNKTYWL
-262 DERRDFIKSTY
+262 DERRDYIKSTY
-273 AAASYFRDLY
+273 AATKYFKDLY
-283 EEFGDWYLALAAYNC
+283 EEFDDWYLALAAYNC
-298 GSTRVKKAIKRNGS
+298 GSTRVHRAIKRNGS
-312 RNYWDLYSLP
+312 KNYWDLYSLP
-322 SQTKNY
+322 SETKNY

-340 NPGKYGFVINSE
+340 NPEKYGFTINSE
-352 PDFEWIIK
+352 PDFEWIEKDID
-360 EINKSVKLESIAKCA
+360 KSVKLESIAKCA
-375 NIDLKVLQQYNPELE
+375 NVSLKTLQQYNPELE
-390 KDVALIPPLK
+390 KDVALIPPLE
-400 KGETYSLRMPVDISP
+400 KGEKYTLRLPINISP
-415 DFDSLLALVKE
+415 DFDSLLNLVE
-426 PNIDEII
+426 APNLNEII

-439 KSGESVWL
+439 RPGESVWL

-455 TEHILSVNNLSKK
+455 KNHILAVNNLSEK
-468 SIIKPNQILKIPT
+468 SIIRPKQILKIPT

-500 TVKRGDTLSEIA
+500 TVRRGDTLSEIA

-523 KSNGLRTDR
+523 KSNGLRNDR

>member
-1 MNRKILLI
+1 MKNLYVIF
-9 LFSFFISNDSDS
+9 FSFLISQSTESFNKNSA
-21 LEFEENKLKLEQS
+21 ENL
-34 NSSNLSVKDFILS
+34 NSSNISVKDFILS

-81 EAMYRFESLFESLA
+81 EAMYRFESLFESLS
-95 YLNSMNTTDQ
+95 YLNAMKTNDQ

-120 YYENESITLS
+120 YYENESNTLS

-144 DKYVY
+144 DKYIY

-159 DESVEVIPGR
+159 DESVEVIPGHI
-169 VPITYN
+169 PITYN

-189 KKSMIKWLNRM
+189 RKSMSKWLNRM
-200 DKYKKLILPILEQE
+200 DKYKKLILPILEEQN
-214 KIPPEIFYVAMI
+214 IPPEIFYVSVI

-250 GKAYGLNKTYWV
+250 GKAYGLNKTYWL
-262 DERRDFIKSTY
+262 DERRDYIKSTY
-273 AAASYFRDLY
+273 AATKYFKDLY
-283 EEFGDWYLALAAYNC
+283 EEFDDWYLALAAYNC
-298 GSTRVKKAIKRNGS
+298 GSTRVHRAIKRNGS
-312 RNYWDLYSLP
+312 KNYWGLYSLP
-322 SQTKNY
+322 SETKNY

-340 NPGKYGFVINSE
+340 NPEKYGFTINSE
-352 PDFEWIIK
+352 PDFEWIEKDID
-360 EINKSVKLESIAKCA
+360 KSVKLESIAKCA
-375 NIDLKVLQQYNPELE
+375 NVSLKTLQQYNPELE
-390 KDVALIPPLK
+390 KDVALIPPLE
-400 KGETYSLRMPVDISP
+400 KGEKYTLRLPINISP
-415 DFDSLLALVKE
+415 DFDSLLNLVE
-426 PNIDEII
+426 APNLNEII

-439 KSGESVWL
+439 RPGESVWL

-455 TEHILSVNNLSKK
+455 KNHILAVNNLSEK
-468 SIIKPNQILKIPT
+468 SIIRPKQILKIPT

-500 TVKRGDTLSEIA
+500 TVRRGDTLSEIA

-523 KSNGLRTDR
+523 KSNGLRNDR

>member
-1 MNRKILLI
+1 MRILLI
-9 LFSFFISNDSDS
+9 VSIISLFISQNNDS
-21 LEFEENKLKLEQS
+21 LVINS
-34 NSSNLSVKDFILS
+34 NSSDFVKSSNLSVKDFILS
-47 SDSLEV
+47 SDSLDV

-81 EAMYRFESLFESLA
+81 EAMYRFESLFESLS
-95 YLNSMNTTDQ
+95 YLNAMKTTDQ
-105 FQSLEMNRLLSTSID
+105 FQALEMNRLLSTSID
-120 YYENESITLS
+120 YYENESRTLS

-144 DKYVY
+144 DKYIY

-159 DESVEVIPGR
+159 DESVEVIPGHI
-169 VPITYN
+169 PITYN
-175 RKVASIIKFFQKDG
+175 RKVASVIKFFQKDG
-189 KKSMIKWLNRM
+189 RKSMSKWLNRM
-200 DKYKKLILPILEQE
+200 DKYKKLILPILEEQD
-214 KIPPEIFYVAMI
+214 IPPEIFYVSVI

-250 GKAYGLNKTYWV
+250 GKAYGLNKTYWI

-273 AAASYFRDLY
+273 AATKYFRDLY
-283 EEFGDWYLALAAYNC
+283 AEFDDWYLALAAYNC
-298 GSTRVKKAIKRNGS
+298 GSARVHRAIKRNGS
-312 RNYWDLYSLP
+312 RDYWDLYSLP

-340 NPGKYGFVINSE
+340 NPEKYGFSINSE
-352 PDFEWIIK
+352 PDFEWIEKKID
-360 EINKSVKLESIAKCA
+360 KSIKLEAIAKCA
-375 NIDLKVLQQYNPELE
+375 GISLKTLQQYNPELE

-400 KGETYSLRMPVDISP
+400 KGEEYILRLPTDISSE
-415 DFDSLLALVKE
+415 FDSLLEKVE
-426 PNIDEII
+426 VPNIDEII

-439 KSGESVWL
+439 RPGESVWL

-455 TEHILSVNNLSKK
+455 KDHILAVNNLSEK
-468 SIIKPNQILKIPT
+468 SIIRPKQILKIPT

-486 YKKSVELSSRKIYY
+486 YKKSVQLSSKKIYY
-500 TVKRGDTLSEIA
+500 TVKPGDTLSEIG
-512 EKYKTSIKKIK
+512 EIYKTSIKKIK
-523 KSNGLRTDR
+523 KSNGLRNDR

>member
-1 MNRKILLI
+1 MKYIYIIFFSILVTQE
-9 LFSFFISNDSDS
+9 SDS
-21 LEFEENKLKLEQS
+21 LNNNIVGDLK
-34 NSSNLSVKDFILS
+34 SSNMSVKDFILS

-53 EDLFEAQLYEAKLL
+53 EDLFEAQLYESKLL

-81 EAMYRFESLFESLA
+81 EAMYRFESLFESLS
-95 YLNSMNTTDQ
+95 YLNAMKTSDQ

-120 YYENESITLS
+120 YYENESNTLS

-144 DKYVY
+144 DKYIY

-159 DESVEVIPGR
+159 DESIEVIPGHI
-169 VPITYN
+169 PITYN

-189 KKSMIKWLNRM
+189 RKSMTKWLNRM
-200 DKYKKLILPILEQE
+200 DKYKKLILPILEEQD
-214 KIPPEIFYVAMI
+214 IPPEIFYVSVI

-250 GKAYGLNKTYWV
+250 GKAYGLNKTYWL
-262 DERRDFIKSTY
+262 DERRDYIKSTY
-273 AAASYFRDLY
+273 AATKYFKDLY
-283 EEFGDWYLALAAYNC
+283 LEFDDWYLALAAYNC
-298 GSTRVKKAIKRNGS
+298 GSTRVHRAIKRNGS
-312 RNYWDLYSLP
+312 KNYWDLYSLP
-322 SQTKNY
+322 SETKNY

-340 NPGKYGFVINSE
+340 NPEKYGFTINSE
-352 PDFEWIIK
+352 PDFEWIEKDID
-360 EINKSVKLESIAKCA
+360 KSVKLESIAKCA
-375 NIDLKVLQQYNPELE
+375 NVSLKTLQQYNPELE
-390 KDVALIPPLK
+390 KDVALIPPLE
-400 KGETYSLRMPVDISP
+400 KGETYTLRLPVNISP
-415 DFDSLLALVKE
+415 EFDSLLKLVE
-426 PNIDEII
+426 APNLNEII

-439 KSGESVWL
+439 RPGESVWL

-455 TEHILSVNNLSKK
+455 KNHILAVNNLSEK
-468 SIIKPNQILKIPT
+468 SIIRPNQILKIPT

-500 TVKRGDTLSEIA
+500 TVRRGDTLSEIA

-523 KSNGLRTDR
+523 KSNGLRNDR